1 MNNAYEPDD
10 RFVERLEWQL
20 SSEYRRT
27 NRLKSAPGKITV
39 SRRMAGVAALV
50 GLVMTGLTALNAAA
64 YLKDS
69 WRKKIEIARIETEVK
84 LKQAHLASTKEM
96 AARTDQRFS
105 LGVVGDEENQMIKLA
120 VEKSDSDLKTAL
132 VNLDEVRA
140 SGEIPRNE
148 LYAPVVGGRDFV
160 SERLE
165 IEKKQTERGLKP
177 LESRLNRSRQRV
189 ELGVIPKD
197 QLDQI
202 EAEMA
207 GEKTTIDGIQKRLDL
222 RKRFVTGTI
231 TAEEVEIEGRRTEAE
246 LKMTSA
252 QAKVDSLQNQLKR
265 LKNLEAVG
273 LISPTET
280 HEMQFALDAAQ
291 FELKLAAVEM
301 DVLKKAK

>member
-27 NRLKSAPGKITV
+27 NRLKSAPGKIAV
-39 SRRMAGVAALV
+39 SRRMAGVAAIV